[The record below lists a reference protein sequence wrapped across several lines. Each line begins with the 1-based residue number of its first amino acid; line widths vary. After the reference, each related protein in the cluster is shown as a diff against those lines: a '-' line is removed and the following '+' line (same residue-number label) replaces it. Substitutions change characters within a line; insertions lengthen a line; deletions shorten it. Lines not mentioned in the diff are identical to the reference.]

1 MKELGITGV
10 LVAAWMVLISPAF
23 GEEFKVQE
31 LNHGP
36 NGFFVFDPE
45 LVRIKPGDTV
55 HFIAVDKGHE
65 VHSLPGMI
73 PAKAQPF
80 NANLGED
87 LEVTFIEP
95 GVYVFACRPHTSMG
109 MVGMIVVGEPGNID
123 EITPSSLSGKA
134 KAKIEMLLAQVRNG
148 S

>member
-36 NGFFVFDPE
+36 KGFFVFDPE

-55 HFIAVDKGHE
+55 HFVAVDKGHE
-65 VHSLPGMI
+65 VHSVPGMI

-80 NANLGED
+80 DANLGQD
-87 LEVTFIEP
+87 LDVTFIEP
-95 GVYVFACRPHTSMG
+95 GIYVFRCRPHTAMG
-109 MVGMIVVGEPGNID
+109 MVGMVVVGDPSNID
-123 EITPSSLSGKA
+123 EINPSSLPA
-134 KAKIEMLLAQVRNG
+134 KAKSKIEALLTQVRSG